1 MRLKQHRRD
10 VKLLRE
16 VNKDFGPLINIEVI
30 ADRYQRVILA
40 MEEELV
46 GLRRFSKR
54 ERAVLRDAEVLK

>member
-1 MRLKQHRRD
+1 M
-10 VKLLRE
+10 LRE